1 METRARYVLIGF
13 FTLAVV
19 VAGFTFVYWLN
30 TVGGLHQR
38 AVYKIRYENTVAGL
52 LEGSGVLFNGVRVG
66 EVTAL
71 DLDAAAPNAVTATI
85 GIDRGTPV
93 GPDTKAGIEFQGL
106 MGAPAVS
113 LMGGTQVS
121 ALAPGTDGVPLISAE
136 PGSGQSMTEAAR
148 QVLRHIDDVVSDNA
162 DALRTA
168 IANIAKFSEALGRN
182 SDRVDTVMSGL
193 ERMTGGASKAPETVF
208 DLSAARTFPP
218 FEKPAQAQIVIRDP
232 TALDRLAR
240 DEVLERVAGGLAPL
254 AAKAKWTDMLANV
267 VQARTVQSFENAGL
281 LGQVSR
287 ASENA
292 AGDFQLLIDIRNFEY
307 ESGPQPAAKVA
318 FAAKVLAQDGRVIDG
333 RMFEASRPA
342 EGSDPKSV
350 VAALDGAF
358 EALEAELVVW
368 ASGAIRSASQ

>member
-19 VAGFTFVYWLN
+19 AAGFAFVYWLN
-30 TVGGLHQR
+30 TVGGLGER
-38 AVYKIRYENTVAGL
+38 AIYKIRYENTVSGL
-52 LEGSGVLFNGVRVG
+52 LEGSAVLFNGVRVG

-71 DLDAAAPNAVTATI
+71 DLDAAAPSAVTATI
-85 GIDRGTPV
+85 AIDRGTPI

-113 LMGGTQVS
+113 LLGGSQVS
-121 ALAPGTDGVPLISAE
+121 ALAPGADGVPLIAAE

-162 DALRTA
+162 EALRTA

-182 SDRVDTVMSGL
+182 TDRVDNVMAGL
-193 ERMTGGASKAPETVF
+193 ERMTGGGAKAPETAF

-218 FEKPAQAQIVIRDP
+218 FDKPAQVQIVIRDP

-240 DEVLERVAGGLAPL
+240 DEVLERGEGGLAPL

-267 VQARTVQSFENAGL
+267 VQARTIQSFENAGL

-287 ASENA
+287 ASEGA
-292 AGDFQLLIDIRNFEY
+292 AGGYQLLLDIRNFEY
-307 ESGPQPAAKVA
+307 VPGPEPAAKVA
-318 FAAKVLAQDGRVIDG
+318 FAAKILAEDGRMIDG

-342 EGSDPKSV
+342 QGSDPKSV
-350 VAALDGAF
+350 VAALDSAF
-358 EALEAELVVW
+358 AALEAELVVW
-368 ASGAIRSASQ
+368 AAGAIRSASQ